1 MSDNK
6 TSLLVNRQVPE
17 FVREEYPL
25 FIAFLEAYYEFLEN
39 KQGSQKN
46 DLTKIAKDIRDLP
59 DVDSSIDD
67 FESNFFNTY
76 AKFVPKDV
84 AVDKAFIIK
93 NILPLYLSKGSEKSF
108 KLLFR
113 MMFGSELEVK
123 YPKAEVLRASDGK
136 WSVEKALKVTNLI
149 SSFYTGNGTNDVFT
163 ILIQAEPTDISVY
176 VNGALKT
183 HASDYYIRKESQQV
197 VFENAPANGTDIEIY
212 YNTIDVSIFSNRKF
226 TGESSSATALIERVE
241 QRNIFNKTIYD
252 LFVKDIHLV
261 GSFDIGENIVTDIWV
276 GTELIDVRLRLASFL
291 QNIRIVNGGANYNV
305 ADPVIISDLF
315 STEGATAFVSKT
327 YKGVI
332 DTIEIYEGGSGFQIA
347 KNVVVSGVSTD
358 LFAIAIQEVDLTS
371 PNTANT
377 FTISSDVISHLDP
390 ANTTIDA
397 VDYGFNSGLITTPN
411 SNTVLAHAF
420 GNTTYTLLGEISK
433 IQILKSNVSFG
444 STPPINAEPASIL
457 IANTGY
463 TTEPTTVLIDT
474 FGSLG
479 KMNLVFGGLGYE
491 KGDELVF
498 HNGPMCFGV
507 GAAAEVLSVDL
518 TGKITSIDFV
528 PYKLEG
534 TANVTS
540 VSNVMVHGTGT
551 YFERDLI
558 VGDRIM
564 IGGETRNVVTIASN
578 TSLNVDSY
586 FSSISIN
593 KAVRKHGLY
602 LLGGQGFS
610 QDNLPT
616 VTVTST
622 SGAGAQIVVKAV
634 MGDGEVI
641 DARGVKRPGEIE
653 EIVVYTPG
661 EGYTSVPYINLSGY
675 GDGTAEAEA
684 TLVPSYEIFEG
695 KWTTSDSILS
705 SVDRK
710 LAGKDYYMNYSY
722 LLSSGVEFSR
732 YKQVFKDLLH
742 PTGFKAYSE
751 LNRQD
756 TITLNSTTAE
766 SVNTT
771 EITIR
776 TTSGRVNIANG
787 SITVTG
793 VGTKFNIANSI
804 GMITIGT
811 QIAVNSEIRTVNA
824 ISGNTILTVSSP
836 FTVTAN
842 LQELTIIG

>member
-17 FVREEYPL
+17 FVREEYPI

-39 KQGSQKN
+39 KQGTQKN
-46 DLTKIAKDIRDLP
+46 DLLKVTKDIRNLS
-59 DVDSSIDD
+59 DVDISIEE
-67 FESNFFNTY
+67 FESSFFNTY
-76 AKFVPKDV
+76 ANFVPKDIV
-84 AVDKAFIIK
+84 VDKAFLIK

-108 KLLFR
+108 QLLFR
-113 MMFGSELEVK
+113 MIFGSELEVK

-136 WSVEKALKVTNLI
+136 WTVDKALKVTNVI
-149 SSFYTGNGTNDVFT
+149 SSYYTGDGTTTDFK
-163 ILIQAEPTDISVY
+163 ILEQANTTDITVY
-176 VNGALKT
+176 VNGALRSFGT
-183 HASDYYIRKESQQV
+183 HYHIQKEARKLI
-197 VFENAPANGTDIEIY
+197 FEVAPANGTNIEVY
-212 YNTIDVSIFSNRKF
+212 YKSVNISVFANREF
-226 TGESSSATALIERVE
+226 TGEQSNAIALIERVE
-241 QRNIFNKTIYD
+241 QRNIFSKTIYD

-261 GSFDIGENIVTDIWV
+261 GSFNIGENIISDVWV
-276 GTELIDVRLRLASFL
+276 DDVLVDVRLRLASFL

-315 STEGATAFVSKT
+315 STEAATAFVSKT

-347 KNVVVSGVSTD
+347 KNVVVEGVSTD

-390 ANTTIDA
+390 ANTTISA
-397 VDYGFNSGLITTPN
+397 ADYGFPTGIIATPN
-411 SNTVLAHAF
+411 ANTVLAQAF

-444 STPPINAEPASIL
+444 AAPPINAEPASIL

-463 TTEPTTVLIDT
+463 TTQPTTVTIDT

-479 KMNLVFGGLGYE
+479 KIVLVSGGAGYSV
-491 KGDELVF
+491 GDELVF
-498 HNGPMCFGV
+498 NHGPMCFGI

-518 TGKITSIDFV
+518 TGQITSIDFV
-528 PYKLEG
+528 PEKLQG

-551 YFERDLI
+551 FFQRDLL

-564 IGGETRNVVTIASN
+564 IGGASRNVVSIASN
-578 TSLNVDSY
+578 TSLNVDS
-586 FSSISIN
+586 FFPRISIQ
-593 KAVRKHGLY
+593 KPIRKHGLY

-616 VTVTST
+616 VTVSSNT
-622 SGAGAQIVVKAV
+622 GAGASIIVKSV
-634 MGDGEVI
+634 MGDGELI

-653 EIVVYTPG
+653 EIVVYSPG
-661 EGYTSVPYINLSGY
+661 EGYTSVPYINLTGY
-675 GDGTAEAEA
+675 GDGTATAEA
-684 TLVPSYEIFEG
+684 QLVPSFETFEG
-695 KWTTSDSILS
+695 RWTTSDSIIS
-705 SVDRK
+705 SADRK
-710 LAGKDYYMNYSY
+710 LAGKDYYINYSY
-722 LLSSGVEFSR
+722 LLSSGIEFSK
-732 YKQVFKDLLH
+732 YKKLFKDLLH
-742 PTGFKAYSE
+742 PTGFKSYAE
-751 LNRQD
+751 LIRQD
-756 TITLNSTTAE
+756 TIVLDSVTAE

-771 EITIR
+771 RLTMR

-793 VGTKFNIANSI
+793 LGTKFNIANST

-811 QIAVNSEIRTVNA
+811 QIAINSDIRTVNA
-824 ISGNTILTVSSP
+824 ISGNTVLTVSSP
-836 FTVTAN
+836 FSVTAN